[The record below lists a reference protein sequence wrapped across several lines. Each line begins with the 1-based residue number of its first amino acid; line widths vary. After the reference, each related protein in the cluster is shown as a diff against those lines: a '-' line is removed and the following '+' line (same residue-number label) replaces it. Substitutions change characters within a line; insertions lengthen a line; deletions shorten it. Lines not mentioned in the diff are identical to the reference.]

1 MDKNAS
7 LFLGFDIGGSSVKWG
22 YGNCQ
27 QGVLHHESLAI
38 THRELSCLKSV
49 FSRIIQNVDNSIGL
63 KSIRAIGIGSPGTID
78 LQSGKIHGTNPN
90 LPFWTDIK
98 PSILIPS
105 NSKIPVFC
113 DNDANLMCLGEVS
126 LWEGISDMVGITVG
140 SGIGCGYV
148 RGGKVFRG
156 AHGYAMELGHVT
168 IVPDGELCSCQRR
181 GCLEAYASVDGIK
194 RRAATLGEY
203 PNAMGWNL
211 LDLLRHAGA
220 DARLQDMISEGE
232 RLLARALT
240 DLTIL
245 LDPQLIALGGGG
257 MEGRLYSV
265 DNISAL
271 ILAQLPIVNRPF
283 LQVHCAKAGNKA
295 GVLGAIA
302 LAETELSAI

>member
-1 MDKNAS
+1 
-7 LFLGFDIGGSSVKWG
+7 
-22 YGNCQ
+22 
-27 QGVLHHESLAI
+27 
-38 THRELSCLKSV
+38 
-49 FSRIIQNVDNSIGL
+49 
-63 KSIRAIGIGSPGTID
+63 
-78 LQSGKIHGTNPN
+78 
-90 LPFWTDIK
+90 
-98 PSILIPS
+98 
-105 NSKIPVFC
+105 
-113 DNDANLMCLGEVS
+113 
-126 LWEGISDMVGITVG
+126 
-140 SGIGCGYV
+140 
-148 RGGKVFRG
+148 
-156 AHGYAMELGHVT
+156 MELGHVT

>member
-1 MDKNAS
+1 
-7 LFLGFDIGGSSVKWG
+7 
-22 YGNCQ
+22 
-27 QGVLHHESLAI
+27 
-38 THRELSCLKSV
+38 
-49 FSRIIQNVDNSIGL
+49 
-63 KSIRAIGIGSPGTID
+63 
-78 LQSGKIHGTNPN
+78 
-90 LPFWTDIK
+90 
-98 PSILIPS
+98 
-105 NSKIPVFC
+105 
-113 DNDANLMCLGEVS
+113 MCLGEVS